1 MTINYADNYGSYRAV
16 IETIGRENA
25 ETEPM
30 GLGKAVE
37 FLKDTMKADLRVSGG
52 FIYDNRDGDIVM
64 EFYRDNDD
72 FLDED
77 EEEDNWYDPYY
88 DDWREEASYDGDL
101 EMGFN
106 PYLGA
111 YDYDC

>member
-16 IETIGRENA
+16 IETVGRENA

-37 FLKDTMKADLRVSGG
+37 FLKNTMRADLRVSGG

-72 FLDED
+72 FLDEGYD
-77 EEEDNWYDPYY
+77 SWEEEEEDDWYDPY
-88 DDWREEASYDGDL
+88 EASYDGDI